1 MTLPSVRSRAALSAV
16 ALCIALPLL
25 LSACSTP
32 DAGTAPTTAAKGLG
46 TQWGDCMR
54 AAGFDV
60 EDPDDD
66 AVTSGVTTAPQGADQ
81 QAFSEQAATCARS
94 LGVTGADDATEQKFR
109 REYQQVAACIRERGY
124 PDFPE
129 QDGGFTTQGYP
140 RSAEPEF
147 DDAVTG
153 CMAEF
158 SPDSR
163 TAGH

>member
-1 MTLPSVRSRAALSAV
+1 MTHTPVRSRVTLGTV
-16 ALCIALPLL
+16 ALFIALPLT

-32 DAGTAPTTAAKGLG
+32 DAGTAPTTAAKGIG

-66 AVTSGVTTAPQGADQ
+66 AVTSGVATAPQGVDQ
-81 QAFSEQAATCARS
+81 HAFAEQAGTCSRS

-109 REYQQVAACIRERGY
+109 REYQQVASCIRERGY

-129 QDGGFTTQGYP
+129 QDGGFTTEGYP
-140 RSAEPEF
+140 RSEEPEF
-147 DDAVTG
+147 DGVVTD
-153 CMAEF
+153 CMAEY

-163 TAGH
+163 TAGR